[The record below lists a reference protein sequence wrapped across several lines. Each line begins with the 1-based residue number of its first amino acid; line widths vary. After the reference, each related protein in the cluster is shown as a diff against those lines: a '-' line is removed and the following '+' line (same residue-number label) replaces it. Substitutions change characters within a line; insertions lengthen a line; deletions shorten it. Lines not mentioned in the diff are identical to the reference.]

1 MANSEH
7 LAILKRGVE
16 VWNQWRDKNQNIR
29 FNLEYRY
36 FDVDDLSKANSMKA
50 NLSNAD
56 LSNADLSNADLR
68 DADLRFA
75 NLSNADLRFADLRFA
90 DLRFANLS
98 NAKLSDAKLEAADLS
113 GANLRGANLRYV
125 YLDGAKL
132 RGANLELVDISRGF
146 MFNYDIRFTCDKA
159 NFTGVCIEENS
170 WPRFTPINEVICE
183 YVYIINDDETKKRIP
198 ENRNFEP
205 GEFAGLWQRKK
216 SISRNI
222 SQSDNTINN
231 QGVQFFD
238 QNIHHWQRLKFKS
251 QTEIKIAQA
260 LERAGVLF
268 FPNCL
273 ARLNTVSGR
282 GNKEPDFLI
291 CYNGQWGI
299 LEVDGPHHDTPE
311 QRFKDEET
319 DQIFKKNGI
328 KVVERFDADR
338 CYDNP
343 DEVVQEF
350 FKMIDIGYS

>member
-1 MANSEH
+1 MANPEH

-16 VWNQWRDKNQNIR
+16 VWNQWRDKDQNVR
-29 FNLEYRY
+29 FNLEYMY
-36 FDVDDLSKANSMKA
+36 VDVDDLSKANSMKA
-50 NLSNAD
+50 D
-56 LSNADLSNADLR
+56 LSE
-68 DADLRFA
+68 ADLRFA
-75 NLSNADLRFADLRFA
+75 TLRFA

-98 NAKLSDAKLEAADLS
+98 GANLSDAKLQAANLS
-113 GANLRGANLRYV
+113 GANLSGANLRYVYLNGANLRGANL
-125 YLDGAKL
+125 
-132 RGANLELVDISRGF
+132 ELVNISRDF
-146 MFNYDIRFTCDKA
+146 MFNYDIKFTCDKA

-183 YVYIINDDETKKRIP
+183 YVYIINVNDDETKKRIP
-198 ENRNFEP
+198 NNGNFEP
-205 GEFAGLWQRKK
+205 GEFARLWQRND
-216 SISRNI
+216 SILRNI
-222 SQSDNTINN
+222 PQVDNTINN
-231 QGVQFFD
+231 QGVQFFN
-238 QNIHHWQRLKFKS
+238 QNIYDWQRLKFKS
-251 QTEIKIAQA
+251 KTEIKIAEA

-319 DQIFKKNGI
+319 DQSFKKNGI
-328 KVVERFDADR
+328 KVVERFDAER
-338 CYDNP
+338 CYNNP

-350 FKMIDIGYS
+350 FNMIDIGYC